1 MTKIRN
7 NAAQPQRIVFLDVL
21 PWYLRCFL
29 HTLSL
34 RNDKVK
40 GGVLK
45 PLITEFQPGRD
56 RDRPYVLELVVELPA
71 KSETRISIEF
81 EKSLLKWLEY
91 PPDANRG
98 FDVGSAIVSAIL
110 PDRRNFTGLRRR
122 HSTFAEALEAD
133 GGGEADE
140 EEEEAF
146 YQLHTEKLIVNL
158 PTPDFSMPYNV
169 ICLACTV
176 VALAFG
182 PLHNITTKNLRVVSP
197 GDEERGFVGRQLDR
211 LRSVLRRA
219 KDRAASVFKRKETG
233 DGEEGED
240 DNDSE
245 GEESESDSSNQPG
258 PTNNG

>member
-34 RNDKVK
+34 RNDKIK
-40 GGVLK
+40 GGALT

-56 RDRPYVLELVVELPA
+56 RDRPYMLELVVELPA

-122 HSTFAEALEAD
+122 HSTFAESLEAD
-133 GGGEADE
+133 GGGGEAEDQ
-140 EEEEAF
+140 EEAF

-197 GDEERGFVGRQLDR
+197 GDEERGFLGRQWDR
-211 LRSVLRRA
+211 LRSALRRA
-219 KDRAASVFKRKETG
+219 RERAAAVFFRRKGEG
-233 DGEEGED
+233 DAEGED
-240 DNDSE
+240 DNGSE
-245 GEESESDSSNQPG
+245 GEESESDSSNQPV
-258 PTNNG
+258 PTNHG

>member
-7 NAAQPQRIVFLDVL
+7 NAATPQRIVFLDVL
-21 PWYLRCFL
+21 PWYLRCYL

-34 RNDKVK
+34 KNDRAR
-40 GGVLK
+40 GGVLR
-45 PLITEFQPGRD
+45 PLLTDFRPGKD

-71 KSETRISIEF
+71 KSETRVSIEF

-98 FDVGSAIVSAIL
+98 FDVGSAVISAVL
-110 PDRRNFTGLRRR
+110 PSRRNFTGLGRR

-133 GGGEADE
+133 GDGAE
-140 EEEEAF
+140 EEFDAF
-146 YQLHTEKLIVNL
+146 YQLHTERLLVNL

-182 PLHNITTKNLRVVSP
+182 PLHNITTKNLQVVAPGSEEKGYLGKAVDKIRSLLSGTVSRVK
-197 GDEERGFVGRQLDR
+197 GL
-211 LRSVLRRA
+211 
-219 KDRAASVFKRKETG
+219 FKRG
-233 DGEEGED
+233 GED
-240 DNDSE
+240 EREGQNGGGGGKVEEDSDR
-245 GEESESDSSNQPG
+245 ESDSGN
-258 PTNNG
+258 TDE

>member
-7 NAAQPQRIVFLDVL
+7 NAATPQRIVFLDVL
-21 PWYLRCFL
+21 PWYLRCYL

-34 RNDKVK
+34 KNDKAR
-40 GGVLK
+40 GGLLR
-45 PLITEFQPGRD
+45 PLVTDFRPGKD

-98 FDVGSAIVSAIL
+98 FDVGSAVISAVL
-110 PDRRNFTGLRRR
+110 PSRKNFTGLGRR
-122 HSTFAEALEAD
+122 HSTFAEAM
-133 GGGEADE
+133 EADE
-140 EEEEAF
+140 GEGEAEYEAF
-146 YQLHTEKLIVNL
+146 YQLHTERLLVNL

-182 PLHNITTKNLRVVSP
+182 PLHNITTKNLQVVSP
-197 GDEERGFVGRQLDR
+197 GAEERGYLGRAVDKVKSLFRGTVDR
-211 LRSVLRRA
+211 VRGLFRRRNE
-219 KDRAASVFKRKETG
+219 DEG
-233 DGEEGED
+233 DGDGD
-240 DNDSE
+240 VNDEIEQESE
-245 GEESESDSSNQPG
+245 RESDSGN
-258 PTNNG
+258 TDE